1 MKVFGRKRVEK
12 RTGAMGAWIGGC
24 DARAGHGNSS
34 VEVELVP
41 QLRLGWLPRGWR
53 VEGRI
58 GRGWPAS
65 AKPKARRQPANTA
78 APHRFWPCGAR
89 TTNRLPHPLPL
100 HFTANAMAHWLSVV
114 SVPANTKRP
123 ATNYCL
129 QPVPRHSWR
138 AGPREHIQRIP
149 RHHTILRFVLCGY
162 KKSTLKSNPTNKKTN
177 DSNHQPLVCDIALK
191 AEK

>member
-1 MKVFGRKRVEK
+1 MKLFGRKRVEK

-41 QLRLGWLPRGWR
+41 QLRLGWLPRGWK

-89 TTNRLPHPLPL
+89 TNRLPRPLLPL
-100 HFTANAMAHWLSVV
+100 HFTANAMAHWLSSDLSPGKHKTASHKPLFAASPETQLTGRTERAQPKDPKAPHNSQILIVW
-114 SVPANTKRP
+114 
-123 ATNYCL
+123 L
-129 QPVPRHSWR
+129 Q
-138 AGPREHIQRIP
+138 EI
-149 RHHTILRFVLCGY
+149 
-162 KKSTLKSNPTNKKTN
+162 
-177 DSNHQPLVCDIALK
+177 D
-191 AEK
+191 AEI